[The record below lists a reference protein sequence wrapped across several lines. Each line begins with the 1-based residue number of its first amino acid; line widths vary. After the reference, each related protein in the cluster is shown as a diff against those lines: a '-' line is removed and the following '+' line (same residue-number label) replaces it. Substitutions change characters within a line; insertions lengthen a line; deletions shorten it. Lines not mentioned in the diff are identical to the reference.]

1 MTINIV
7 ENTDKKVEIPKELI
21 EIPKYDKDEIV
32 RSREFIMSGSGPMVS
47 INGKQMNMNKI
58 DGKLKVN
65 ELEEWE

>member
-1 MTINIV
+1 
-7 ENTDKKVEIPKELI
+7 
-21 EIPKYDKDEIV
+21 
-32 RSREFIMSGSGPMVS
+32 MSGSGPMVS